1 MNELKKEPG
10 LQEGTGINRTDTH
23 YNKQTIMLS
32 RTHRCGQAQNAEGF
46 EPVAVDFS
54 DTEILKEI
62 FKYDFSP
69 SVFKDGYRRNE
80 NFTSTNLLS
89 IDIDEGVSIGQFR
102 QIFKDYRYVLA
113 TSRNHQKPK
122 KDKPACDRF
131 HAFFPVPTITDAQEV
146 RAKLKTLSDIYPFID
161 KQATDAARFFY
172 GNPEVQVYFNDG
184 KPLHVPYRKDTKEAP
199 ASVQNIDAKLFEALK
214 RKAEQGAFND
224 RNEWV
229 RLGMALKAARYTL
242 EVFQALSWP
251 EAQNEAAR
259 QWQSFKPEQITE
271 RTLYYLAGIENEA
284 EPQLKLVDLTDLEST
299 ELEAPQFVV
308 NHILPR
314 GVATMLASDGGKGKS
329 ILALVLAACVAEGR
343 HWAGLEVEKGRVLFV
358 TLEDDGKLVKWRLQA
373 LCREYGLSF
382 SEVQKN
388 LTILDGADTDG
399 TLAEEIQNG
408 KMEPTTLWHEI
419 EKAGTFDFIVVDNA
433 SDAFGGNENQR
444 RQVRFFIRLLTKKAR
459 KDNAALLLLAHVD
472 KSAARTGSGNGSSYS
487 GSTAWNNSVRSR
499 LALLDDKKHG
509 LALVHEKSNFG
520 KRIEPIP
527 LTFSGCVVVPQS
539 FDSTGQTTLVYANE
553 LYEAIKQAIAKGARL
568 PANRGAGTNFYST
581 LKGYG
586 LTEGMDKETVYQ
598 ALNELL
604 DDGRVKAV
612 DVKID
617 YKMKTIIVLS
627 ANPPLSATCKND
639 VLKEAEDIGQC
650 ADGTSCPSA
659 TYIGGIRGKEEEE
672 EAGHSQ
678 SHIVQPAGNSATY
691 EKAATTDIKVQSQ
704 NNLEVVPEQSHKEST
719 IEEKSKSNVST
730 LITEQS
736 DYSDD
741 ANRPTDDNRYE
752 GSVSVSVKYDNST
765 TCENQQ
771 IEEAENSQPE
781 REPGNMNQSDIRNKE
796 PIVSHRCVN
805 CVKVRSCKQ
814 AAELK
819 GAGCESFTTEEE
831 NIKIDTTTRT
841 LESYL
846 EAMMPVQTK
855 TAPISQLVDEVM
867 AELEKAQNDIEQFF

>member
-10 LQEGTGINRTDTH
+10 LQEGTGINGTDTH

-89 IDIDEGVSIGQFR
+89 IDIDEGVSISQFR
-102 QIFKDYRYVLA
+102 QIFKDYRYILA
-113 TSRNHQKPK
+113 TSRNHQKTK

-131 HAFFPVPTITDAQEV
+131 HAFFPVHTITDAQEV
-146 RAKLKTLSDIYPFID
+146 RAKLKTLSDLYPFID

-229 RLGMALKAARYTL
+229 RLGMALKAAGYTL

-586 LTEGMDKETVYQ
+586 LPEGMDKETVYQ

-719 IEEKSKSNVST
+719 IE
-730 LITEQS
+730 TEQS

-741 ANRPTDDNRYE
+741 ANMPTDDNRYE

-765 TCENQQ
+765 TCENRQA
-771 IEEAENSQPE
+771 EEEKSLRPTFAPAGITRDESSRPQK
-781 REPGNMNQSDIRNKE
+781 Q
-796 PIVSHRCVN
+796 IVSRRCVN
-805 CVKVRSCKQ
+805 CAKVRTCKQ

-819 GAGCESFTTEEE
+819 GAGCKDFTTEEE
-831 NIKIDTTTRT
+831 NIKIDTTART

-846 EAMMPVQTK
+846 EDMMPVQTK
-855 TAPISQLVDEVM
+855 TAPISQLLDEILASR
-867 AELEKAQNDIEQFF
+867 AEYQETADDLF